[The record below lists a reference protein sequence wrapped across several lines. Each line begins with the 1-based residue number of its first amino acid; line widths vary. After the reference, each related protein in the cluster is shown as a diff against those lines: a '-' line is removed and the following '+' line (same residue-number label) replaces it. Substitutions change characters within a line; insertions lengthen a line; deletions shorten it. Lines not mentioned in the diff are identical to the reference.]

1 MASNAKDDD
10 EISIP
15 ISLSK
20 EPTFTPFG
28 GTKAVNP
35 IEQFLGT
42 PDIETNVYIL
52 SFQPFSNYFIF
63 LN

>member
-35 IEQFLGT
+35 IEFDVKPPKNWKISGC
-42 PDIETNVYIL
+42 V
-52 SFQPFSNYFIF
+52 
-63 LN
+63 